1 MNGVL
6 LLALLGLVLKLSAA
20 YANDAVETSMPS
32 FGVAKPGEFL
42 PEGGTVGK
50 DVREDGHNLPLCV
63 AFRNKLFVQAKT
75 RGVRYGGKRWIEQS
89 SDQEYAAQYVQSHVA
104 DDYSLIQLFDRTR
117 GLRIFFDARDPDS
130 VLAYWCTETPNCV
143 WNVLVTDGEL
153 RRGADVDCTREREF
167 DYERH
172 LASTTIKAVEPV
184 LRVPADVDSSY
195 DIALVTAGTPNLER
209 VSDLSADLN
218 ARYASTRGYAFYQ
231 YHDSMVPRHIVTWNK
246 VKVLL
251 DMFHRTTHEWIM
263 WLDTDAVVTNR
274 SISVGDIISNAEAH
288 PRHTEV
294 DLILCDDIG
303 GWELNTGVMLWRNTP
318 WTTSILEKLWNME
331 HLPHMQGA
339 EQAQLIKLLRRE
351 DPNKFRHHIFD
362 QRVFNA
368 HPSVHTQDMFIIH
381 MMGFAERDRIAY
393 FTTLKDSL
401 DKAEKETVSEKE
413 RVEL

>member
-1 MNGVL
+1 
-6 LLALLGLVLKLSAA
+6 
-20 YANDAVETSMPS
+20 
-32 FGVAKPGEFL
+32 
-42 PEGGTVGK
+42 
-50 DVREDGHNLPLCV
+50 
-63 AFRNKLFVQAKT
+63 
-75 RGVRYGGKRWIEQS
+75 
-89 SDQEYAAQYVQSHVA
+89 
-104 DDYSLIQLFDRTR
+104 
-117 GLRIFFDARDPDS
+117 
-130 VLAYWCTETPNCV
+130 
-143 WNVLVTDGEL
+143 
-153 RRGADVDCTREREF
+153 
-167 DYERH
+167 
-172 LASTTIKAVEPV
+172 
-184 LRVPADVDSSY
+184 
-195 DIALVTAGTPNLER
+195 
-209 VSDLSADLN
+209 
-218 ARYASTRGYAFYQ
+218 
-231 YHDSMVPRHIVTWNK
+231 
-246 VKVLL
+246 
-251 DMFHRTTHEWIM
+251 M

-393 FTTLKDSL
+393 FTTLQDSL